1 MNAECPIL
9 EPSRA
14 MLSPASHRGSPQEQ
28 PLALAASNRLGA
40 TRALV
45 CTLSVRVL
53 GLCLLAVT
61 VLGCMSSLADA
72 TEVTVDCTA
81 LARWT
86 KRPKPPQVNQ
96 AHVFCGEWKPNGPGG
111 FHARPGAVNPRS
123 VAQFTVTQPANA
135 KGIYGGSWSYTGHPE
150 VVKFSTMFPDTCS
163 MVQVLNSI
171 VFAATHPS
179 QCPVNAPHWAVCG
192 PNRPTSTGQN
202 TGPYCA
208 AEDGTV
214 FLIAMAKLR
223 DGRVNTAF
231 PLR

>member
-1 MNAECPIL
+1 MNAECPVL
-9 EPSRA
+9 ELSRA
-14 MLSPASHRGSPQEQ
+14 MVSPASLHRSPQGQ
-28 PLALAASNRLGA
+28 PLAQAASNRLGA
-40 TRALV
+40 TGALV
-45 CTLSVRVL
+45 CQFFLRVL
-53 GLCLLAVT
+53 GLYLLAVA
-61 VLGCMSSLADA
+61 VLGCMPSLADA
-72 TEVTVDCTA
+72 TEVPVDCTA

-86 KRPKPPQVNQ
+86 KRPKPQQVNQ
-96 AHVFCGEWKPNGPGG
+96 AHVFCGEWKSNGPGG
-111 FHARPGAVNPRS
+111 FHAQPGGLNPPS

-150 VVKFSTMFPDTCS
+150 VAKFSTMFPDTCS

-179 QCPVNAPHWAVCG
+179 QCPANAPHWAVCG
-192 PNRPTSTGQN
+192 PNRPISTGQN
-202 TGPYCA
+202 RDPYCA